1 MVEQKARTIRELR
14 SSGYKPLSVKQ
25 EMRKNLIKRIEAGQ
39 THFPGIIGYEDT
51 VVPHLENAIL
61 SGQDIIFLGER
72 GQAKSRLIRSLMTLL
87 DDEMPIIA
95 GCEINDNPFS
105 PICKRCRDLVDSD
118 SHHTDIEWVDRERRY
133 GEKLATPDITIA
145 DLIGEVD
152 PIRVAEGRYLS
163 DELTI
168 HYGLVPRHNRGIF
181 CINEL
186 PDLVERI
193 QVGLLNIMEERDV
206 QIRGY
211 RIRMPLDVM
220 IVASANPED
229 YTNRGRII
237 TPLKDRYG
245 AQIRTHYPRN
255 VEAEIEI
262 MEQERSH
269 FEDDDT
275 DRAVSVP
282 QYMKEIV
289 VEITRL
295 ARRSPDINQRSGV
308 SVRASIADYES
319 LLANA
324 MRRAIRLGEKE
335 VVPRVSD
342 LPYVLPAL
350 SGKLEFETVDDG
362 REEQIVERLIQ
373 GAVLAVFNHYFS
385 LGELEP
391 TVARFKAGYAV
402 EVSDL
407 TPTSEY
413 VKLVKSTEGLDVA
426 IEKLGAKGNPPLTA
440 SAAEF
445 VLEGL
450 HLNKRLN
457 KDKVA
462 GRYQYRG

>member
-1 MVEQKARTIRELR
+1 MVEQKARTVRELR
-14 SSGYKPLSVKQ
+14 NSGYKPLSVKQ
-25 EMRKNLIKRIEAGQ
+25 EMRRNLIHRIESGR
-39 THFPGIIGYEDT
+39 THFPGIIGFEET
-51 VVPHLENAIL
+51 VLPHLENAIL

-72 GQAKSRLIRSLMTLL
+72 GQAKSKLIRSLMSLL
-87 DDEMPIIA
+87 DDEIPIIA
-95 GCEINDNPFS
+95 GCEINDNPYS
-105 PICKRCRDLVDSD
+105 PICKRCRDLIDAD
-118 SHHTDIEWVDRERRY
+118 SHHVEIEWVDRERRY

-211 RIRMPLDVM
+211 RIRMPLDVLV
-220 IVASANPED
+220 VASANPED

-269 FEDDDT
+269 FEDDG
-275 DRAVSVP
+275 DRPVNVP

-289 VEITRL
+289 AEITRL

-324 MRRAIRLGEKE
+324 MRRAIRLSEKE
-335 VVPRVSD
+335 IVPRVSD

-350 SGKLEFETVDDG
+350 SGKIEFETVDDG

-407 TPTSEY
+407 TPTADY
-413 VKLVKSTEGLDVA
+413 VKLAKDTEGLDVA
-426 IEKLGAKGNPPLTA
+426 IEKLGAKGDPPLTA
-440 SAAEF
+440 AAVEF

>member
-1 MVEQKARTIRELR
+1 MVNKKPVTISELR
-14 SSGYKPLSVKQ
+14 SSGYTPLTVKQ
-25 EMRKNLIKRIEAGQ
+25 EMRKNLIRRIESGEE
-39 THFPGIIGYEDT
+39 HFPGIIGFEET
-51 VVPHLENAIL
+51 VLPHLENAIL

-72 GQAKSRLIRSLMTLL
+72 GQAKSRLIRSLVNLL
-87 DDEMPIIA
+87 DDEAPAIA
-95 GCEINDNPFS
+95 GCEINDNPFD
-105 PICKRCRDLVDSD
+105 PICKRCRDLIEVEGGD
-118 SHHTDIEWVDRERRY
+118 TVIEWIDRERRY

-152 PIRVAEGRYLS
+152 PIKVAEGRYLS

-168 HYGLVPRHNRGIF
+168 HYGLIPRHNRGIF

-186 PDLVERI
+186 PDLAERI

-211 RIRMPLDVM
+211 RIRLPLDVFV
-220 IVASANPED
+220 VASANPED

-245 AQIRTHYPRN
+245 AQIRTHYPKN
-255 VEAEIEI
+255 AEYEIAI

-269 FEDDDT
+269 FEDDIE
-275 DRAVSVP
+275 RSVSVP

-319 LLANA
+319 MLANA
-324 MRRAIRLGEKE
+324 MRRAIRLNEKE

-342 LPYVLPAL
+342 LPFVLPAL
-350 SGKLEFETVDDG
+350 TGKIEFETVDDG

-391 TVARFKAGYAV
+391 IVARFKSGFAA

-407 TPTSEY
+407 TPSAEY
-413 VKLVKSTEGLDVA
+413 AGLIKGTEGLQAAV
-426 IEKLGAKGNPPLTA
+426 EKLGAQATEPLQA
-440 SAAEF
+440 SAVEF
-445 VLEGL
+445 IFEGL

>member
-1 MVEQKARTIRELR
+1 VVEQKARTIRELR

-25 EMRKNLIKRIEAGQ
+25 EMRKNLIKRIEGGQ

-51 VVPHLENAIL
+51 VLPHMENAIL

-72 GQAKSRLIRSLMTLL
+72 GQAKSRLIRSLMSLL

-118 SHHTDIEWVDRERRY
+118 SHHTDVEWVDRERRY

-211 RIRMPLDVM
+211 RIRMPLDVL

-275 DRAVSVP
+275 DRTVSVP

-289 VEITRL
+289 AEITRL

-407 TPTSEY
+407 TPSSEY

-426 IEKLGAKGNPPLTA
+426 VEKLGAKGNTPLTA

-457 KDKVA
+457 KDKIA